1 MYRNVINDLAAWYEE
16 PRRRI
21 LYVKG
26 AYGVGKTWTI
36 KDFATAFFSEQ
47 IYMDLSSDNSLW
59 ELLTAY
65 DNIDTVTEK
74 LDNLL
79 EKRFKKINEK
89 DTLIIFDEV
98 QSIPNC
104 GELFYAF
111 RKKHRDYNIC
121 LIASSMQITEY
132 EYHHRDVYNIIRM
145 RPMTFDEYMI
155 ANKATPLVS
164 AIEQSKSTPLKPM
177 EIEAAQT
184 MLRDYLLIGGMPGI
198 VSHYI
203 KNKDFDSVRKKQ
215 FELLEYYESLIKK
228 SFSHAMYQRTKR
240 IWKSIPLQLARHNKK
255 FMYKYAEENAR
266 SREYSEST
274 QHLCDLGLARKLP
287 RLKQGLIPL
296 EDHADYKS
304 FELFL
309 LDHGLLR
316 AMYDLPIQDSMNL
329 ADILNEK
336 NGAIAEQFIFQ
347 ELSNKVGYLYYWIS
361 GATARVPFVY
371 EGDNSPVP
379 VDIRF
384 YPNPKAQNIKTFRS
398 QNTSTE
404 ISIKVSL
411 DPVAIDNKIL
421 TIPAYGLWN
430 M

>member
-21 LYVKG
+21 LYLKG

-47 IYMDLSSDNSLW
+47 IYIDLSSDNTFSG
-59 ELLTAY
+59 LLTEY
-65 DNIDTVTEK
+65 EHIDTVLEE
-74 LDNLL
+74 LDNIL
-79 EKRFKKINEK
+79 EKRFGKFNDKN
-89 DTLIIFDEV
+89 TLLIFDEV
-98 QSIPNC
+98 QSVKDC

-121 LIASSMQITEY
+121 IIASSMQITEY

-177 EIEAAQT
+177 EIEAAQS
-184 MLRDYLLIGGMPGI
+184 MLKDYLLIGGMPGI
-198 VSHYI
+198 VADYI
-203 KNKDFDSVRKKQ
+203 KHKDFSKVRDNQ
-215 FELLEYYESLIKK
+215 LSLLTYYENLIKK

-240 IWKSIPLQLARHNKK
+240 IWKSIPSQLARDNKK

-266 SREYSEST
+266 SREYAEAT

-287 RLKQGLIPL
+287 RLKDGATPL
-296 EDHADYKS
+296 EEHADYKS

-316 AMYDLPIQDSMNL
+316 ALYNLPINDSLNL
-329 ADILNEK
+329 EHIFAEE

-371 EGDNSPVP
+371 EGEAAPVP

-384 YPNPKAQNIKTFRS
+384 TPNPKAQNIKTFRLKNS
-398 QNTSTE
+398 NTE
-404 ISIKVSL
+404 ISIKISL
-411 DPVAIDNKIL
+411 EPVAIENKVL